1 LKLPPLPGLL
11 WIILLWAL
19 FYGAQTVFAEEKTAA
34 PPDLRVLIDVS
45 GSMKKTDPNN
55 LRVPAVKLL
64 LNLAQDGSQ
73 LGIWMFDQGVK
84 SLVPL
89 GKVTADWKKTA
100 AGKVDA
106 IHSRGLFTGIGAALE
121 AAARG
126 QIKPDPAWD
135 RTIVLLSDGMVDI
148 AKNPA
153 VNERERK
160 RILDEIVPKLKAGGF
175 RIRTVA
181 LSDQADQ
188 SFLRSLALNTG
199 GSFVIAR
206 NADELLKAFVTTAD
220 KVNLPEQVPIEGDTF
235 AIDES
240 VKEFTALIFRKA
252 GGKPTELVAPDGLR
266 FSMSKA
272 SRNVSWFADQ
282 RYDLITVYNP
292 VPGKW
297 KVAGDLDPSNRVTV
311 VSDLQ
316 LEVEGLPDS
325 VLEGEKITMRMH
337 LAEHGR
343 GIANPNFLE
352 LMDITF
358 SQQTASGE
366 TFEGKLSHN
375 ADGTSNVPADGIY
388 SARLGRTLL
397 AGDHTFTLLVDGKTF
412 KRKKQYNM
420 TVYRDVLDVK
430 TEYRDENGQV
440 VQLLVAEPRGGMVK
454 AESLQ
459 LAAKITDPNGKET
472 LQPVKQRDD
481 GRWQV
486 DVLPFGAQG
495 VYQVALTVKGTSLS
509 GRQFEMLQG
518 PYPVDYTPLA
528 QSLADAPATVKTDKA
543 PVTFDASALDIPSLD
558 VEELPPDDMPLPEE
572 ELAATDTAE
581 PAPGPEA
588 EVPGEPAEV
597 QPAPEPDA
605 EEAAPAVAAETEEST
620 SWVMLVSLFI
630 LGNVAIAGVG
640 LFFYLKFLR
649 KTDVQQKQVV
659 EDIQRLKQRQQEE
672 KGRRAEAVPAPVPAA
687 AAAPAPVVEDIPDS
701 VEVEEAT
708 VMRVAEPAVAPAP
721 APPQAPP
728 AERESTY
735 VMQAAPLEL
744 DDDEMIEIDDDF
756 DDVIEEEDV
765 PNLDD
770 LDMMLNEQEE
780 GASDT
785 SINRTIDEMLEEVT
799 GKKPGPGKKPGFAE
813 DEFKLDNPVTRK

>member
-1 LKLPPLPGLL
+1 MKLPPLPGLL

-19 FYGAQTVFAEEKTAA
+19 FYGAQTSFAEEKTAA

-84 SLVPL
+84 SLVPH
-89 GKVTADWKKTA
+89 GKVSADWKKSA

-121 AAARG
+121 AAARS
-126 QIKPDPAWD
+126 QNKPDPAWD
-135 RTIVLLSDGMVDI
+135 RTIILLSDGMVDI

-235 AIDES
+235 SIDES

-266 FSMSKA
+266 FSLSKG

-292 VPGKW
+292 QPGKW

-343 GIANPNFLE
+343 AIANPNFLE
-352 LMDITF
+352 LMEITF

-366 TFEGKLSHN
+366 TFEGKLSRN
-375 ADGTSNVPADGIY
+375 ADGTSNVPADGVY
-388 SARLGRTLL
+388 SAKLGRTLL

-440 VQLLVAEPRGGMVK
+440 VQLLVAEPRVGMVN

-459 LAAKITDPNGKET
+459 LAAKITDPNGRET

-518 PYPVDYTPLA
+518 PYPVDYTPLT
-528 QSLADAPATVKTDKA
+528 QSMADAPATVKSDQA

-558 VEELPPDDMPLPEE
+558 VEELPPDDMPLPED
-572 ELAATDTAE
+572 ELAATETAE
-581 PAPGPEA
+581 SVPGPEA
-588 EVPGEPAEV
+588 DMPADEPAPV
-597 QPAPEPDA
+597 QPVAESDA
-605 EEAAPAVAAETEEST
+605 EEPAPAEPADEST
-620 SWVMLVSLFI
+620 PWVLLISLFI

-649 KTDVQQKQVV
+649 KTDVKQKQVV
-659 EDIQRLKQRQQEE
+659 EDIQRLKQRQLEE
-672 KGRRAEAVPAPVPAA
+672 NARRAEAGAE
-687 AAAPAPVVEDIPDS
+687 PAPVVAAAVPAAMVDELPGIP
-701 VEVEEAT
+701 EEAT
-708 VMRVAEPAVAPAP
+708 VMRVTEPAAAPVPPP
-721 APPQAPP
+721 APPVVAK
-728 AERESTY
+728 ETNY

-813 DEFKLDNPVTRK
+813 DEFKLDNPATKK

>member
-1 LKLPPLPGLL
+1 MKLPPLPGLL

-19 FYGAQTVFAEEKTAA
+19 FYGAQTVFAEEKTAI

-84 SLVPL
+84 SLVPH
-89 GKVTADWKKTA
+89 GKVSADWKKSA
-100 AGKVDA
+100 AGKVDG

-126 QIKPDPAWD
+126 QIKPDPTWD
-135 RTIVLLSDGMVDI
+135 RTIILLSDGMVDI

-235 AIDES
+235 SIDES

-266 FSMSKA
+266 FSLSKG

-343 GIANPNFLE
+343 AIANPNFLE
-352 LMDITF
+352 LMEITF

-366 TFEGKLSHN
+366 TFEGKLSRN
-375 ADGTSNVPADGIY
+375 ADGTSNVPADGVY
-388 SARLGRTLL
+388 SAKLGRTLL

-440 VQLLVAEPRGGMVK
+440 VQLLVAEPRVGMVN

-459 LAAKITDPNGKET
+459 LAAKITDPNGQET

-528 QSLADAPATVKTDKA
+528 QSMADAPATVKSDQA

-558 VEELPPDDMPLPEE
+558 VEELPPDDMPLPED
-572 ELAATDTAE
+572 ELAATETAE
-581 PAPGPEA
+581 SGPGPEA
-588 EVPGEPAEV
+588 DMPADEPAPV
-597 QPAPEPDA
+597 QPVAESDA
-605 EEAAPAVAAETEEST
+605 EEPAPAAPADEST
-620 SWVMLVSLFI
+620 PWVLLMSLFI

-649 KTDVQQKQVV
+649 KTDVKQKQVV
-659 EDIQRLKQRQQEE
+659 EDIQRLKQRQLEE
-672 KGRRAEAVPAPVPAA
+672 NARRAEAGAE
-687 AAAPAPVVEDIPDS
+687 PAPVVAAAVPAAVVEELPAIP
-701 VEVEEAT
+701 EEAT
-708 VMRVAEPAVAPAP
+708 IMRVTEPAAVPVPPP
-721 APPQAPP
+721 APPVVAKD
-728 AERESTY
+728 TNY

-813 DEFKLDNPVTRK
+813 DEFKLDNPATRK